1 MPWRGPTEL
10 RPFPTLGDQVGDW
23 IESHLVVGDGYLK
36 GQPYRLTDEMW
47 RFLFRNYQL
56 VPDAAPWPSDYM
68 FQHTGA
74 QLRRS
79 QKWGK
84 DPFGAAIAW
93 AEALG
98 PTRFDGWDAAGDPV
112 GAPYP
117 TPLIA
122 CLGTSEEQTAN
133 TYRPFMA
140 MAQEGPL
147 INTPGLD
154 VGMTRTILPG
164 GGQVDPVTCSMKAR
178 LGAPMTMVIITETH
192 LFTLQGG
199 YRSVAGAVKRN
210 VTGMDGRW
218 LELTNGWD
226 PTEASEAQNTAESG
240 DPAVYIDTIQ
250 PIRVENLED
259 DEELYAEL
267 LRQYGDSARE
277 KGGWVNVRGRIMP
290 AVQSKIHLESDRR
303 RYFLNEIVV
312 GVSAFVQPEAWDAA
326 ARDDDPLQPGD
337 VIALGFD
344 GSKKKDATAL
354 IAQRIRD
361 RRLFTIRIWER
372 PKEAGPDW
380 QTPSTEVDKAVK
392 DVFAAYQVTVMF
404 ADPYR
409 YQDYLDSWSALW
421 PDKIVMFPTNVE
433 IRMDRAIER
442 FMTSLANAEI
452 THDGDEQLKRH
463 MINAVV
469 TKGSRKKARPG
480 EDDELHT
487 YYLKLAKK
495 SDRRWIDGA
504 VGGVLAHEAGA
515 YSIEHKLQ
523 PKKPPRPMVVFR

>member
-1 MPWRGPTEL
+1 MG
-10 RPFPTLGDQVGDW
+10 QW

-47 RFLFRNYQL
+47 RFLFRYYQL
-56 VPDAAPWPSDYM
+56 VPNAAPWPSEFM
-68 FQHTGA
+68 FQNTGG

-84 DPFGAAIAW
+84 DPFGAAIGW

-98 PTRFDGWDAAGDPV
+98 PTRFDGWDANGDPV

-117 TPLIA
+117 TPLIC

-147 INTPGLD
+147 INTPNLD

-178 LGAPMTMVIITETH
+178 LGAPMTMAIITETH

-199 YRSVAGAVKRN
+199 YRAVAGAVKRN
-210 VTGMDGRW
+210 VAGMDGRW

-240 DPAVYIDTIQ
+240 DPHVYVDTVESR
-250 PIRVENLED
+250 RVENLDD

-277 KGGWVNVRGRIMP
+277 KGGWVNVRGRIMYD
-290 AVQSKIHLESDRR
+290 VRSKIHIESDRR

-312 GVSAFVQPEAWDAA
+312 GMSAFVLPERWDAS
-326 ARDDDPLQPGD
+326 ARDDDPLQPGE

-344 GSKKKDATAL
+344 GSKKRDGTAL

-361 RRLFTIRIWER
+361 RRLFPIRIWER
-372 PKEAGPDW
+372 PKDADQDW
-380 QTPSTEVDKAVK
+380 QIPSVDVDKAVK
-392 DVFAAYQVTVMF
+392 DVFQAYQVTVMF

-409 YQDYLDSWSALW
+409 YQDYLDAWSAKW
-421 PDKIVMFPTNVE
+421 PGKIVMFPTNVE

-442 FMTSLANAEI
+442 FTTSMSNGEI
-452 THDGDEQLKRH
+452 THDGDTQLKRH
-463 MINAVV
+463 MLNAVIA
-469 TKGSRKKARPG
+469 KGSRKKPRPG
-480 EDDELHT
+480 EDDQMQT

-495 SDRRWIDGA
+495 SEGRLIDGA

-515 YSIEHKLQ
+515 YSIEHDL
-523 PKKPPRPMVVFR
+523 KPRKPAKPMVVYR

>member
-10 RPFPTLGDQVGDW
+10 RPFPTLGDQVGQW
-23 IESHLVVGDGYLK
+23 IEAHLVVGDGYLK

-56 VPDAAPWPSDYM
+56 VPDAAPWPSDFT

-84 DPFGAAIAW
+84 DPFGAAIGW

-98 PTRFDGWDAAGDPV
+98 PTRFDGWDAHGDPV

-147 INTPGLD
+147 INTPNLD
-154 VGMTRTILPG
+154 VGITRTVLPG

-178 LGAPMTMVIITETH
+178 LGAPMTMAIITETH

-199 YRSVAGAVKRN
+199 YRGVAGAVKRN

-218 LELTNGWD
+218 IELTNGWD

-240 DPAVYIDTIQ
+240 DPSVYVDSVES
-250 PIRVENLED
+250 IRVENLED

-290 AVQSKIHLESDRR
+290 ACRSKIHIESDRR

-312 GVSAFVQPEAWDAA
+312 GMSAFVQPERWDAQ

-344 GSKKKDATAL
+344 GSKKRDATAL
-354 IAQRIRD
+354 IAERLRD
-361 RRLFTIRIWER
+361 RRLFPIKIWER
-372 PKEAGPDW
+372 PKDAGPDW
-380 QTPSTEVDKAVK
+380 QIPGLEVDRAVK
-392 DVFAAYQVTVMF
+392 DVFEAYQVTVMF

-409 YQDYLDSWSALW
+409 YQDYLDAWSAKW

-442 FMTSLANAEI
+442 FMTSLGNAEI
-452 THDGDEQLKRH
+452 THDGDAQFKRH
-463 MINAVV
+463 MLNAVV
-469 TKGSRKKARPG
+469 TKGSRKKPRPG
-480 EDDELHT
+480 DEELQT

-495 SDRRWIDGA
+495 SDGRWIDGA

-515 YSIEHKLQ
+515 YSIEHGLQ
-523 PKKPPRPMVVFR
+523 PKKRPRPMVVFR